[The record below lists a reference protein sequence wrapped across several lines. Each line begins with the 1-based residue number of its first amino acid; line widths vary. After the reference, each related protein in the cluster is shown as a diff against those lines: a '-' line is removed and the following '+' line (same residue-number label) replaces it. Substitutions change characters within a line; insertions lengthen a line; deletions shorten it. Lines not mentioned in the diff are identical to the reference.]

1 MGWSWLNGAPGAGR
15 RGEETPPKV
24 RREGRD
30 DIGREMEDRLLFNR
44 SKERIQKREERWHS
58 RKKLVRNL

>member
-1 MGWSWLNGAPGAGR
+1 M
-15 RGEETPPKV
+15 